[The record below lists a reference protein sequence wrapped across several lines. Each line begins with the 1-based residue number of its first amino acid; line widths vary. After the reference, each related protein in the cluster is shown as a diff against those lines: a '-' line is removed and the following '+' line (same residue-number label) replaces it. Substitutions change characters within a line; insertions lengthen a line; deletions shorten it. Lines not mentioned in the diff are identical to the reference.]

1 MQYGKM
7 SVPELRNHIRNNMNT
22 RETWVASASKSDCL
36 RYIHQGK
43 RPMPTAEPPVIAPAP
58 AGDASSQLG
67 ALIQQIAG
75 SSVNEERVRA
85 LIHEETKNIKPHV
98 TRFVIPNKPDYDLKG
113 EVVHSKTPALLAL
126 LQLGPVW
133 MHGPSGSGKTTG
145 AKKAADILGLPFYAM
160 SASTDTTKGDLFGY
174 TKPSDGSYKD
184 TPLFNAYTKGGVM
197 LLDEADNLRPS
208 LFKMLKMVMGSS
220 KANFDGQIVDRH
232 EDFKLIVAAN
242 TTGGGRDAKYVS
254 AIVQDSATV
263 DEFGMLNWDYC
274 YELERNVLS
283 KIGLDDAISDGLH
296 KLWLTSRMK
305 IDEQDKKILATPRSL
320 FMTATAIK
328 AGLNVSD
335 AIKTYLTSK
344 WGGKDAIMQAIG
356 SIDDALKVKVA
367 SLIP

>member
-1 MQYGKM
+1 
-7 SVPELRNHIRNNMNT
+7 
-22 RETWVASASKSDCL
+22 
-36 RYIHQGK
+36 
-43 RPMPTAEPPVIAPAP
+43 
-58 AGDASSQLG
+58 
-67 ALIQQIAG
+67 
-75 SSVNEERVRA
+75 
-85 LIHEETKNIKPHV
+85 
-98 TRFVIPNKPDYDLKG
+98 
-113 EVVHSKTPALLAL
+113 
-126 LQLGPVW
+126 
-133 MHGPSGSGKTTG
+133 
-145 AKKAADILGLPFYAM
+145 
-160 SASTDTTKGDLFGY
+160 
-174 TKPSDGSYKD
+174 
-184 TPLFNAYTKGGVM
+184 
-197 LLDEADNLRPS
+197 
-208 LFKMLKMVMGSS
+208 MLKMVMGSS

-274 YELERNVLS
+274 YDLERNVLS